1 MNFKEFMHQPNE
13 NLDQLAEEAERK
25 RTTDEEEKVDLKTYI
40 KGKIKML
47 RKEFHIRLTES
58 EIQHLKSL
66 QTEIAVD
73 NYCHDLFMKR
83 L

>member
-1 MNFKEFMHQPNE
+1 MERCPKGNVFKTERKINMTNLMQQPN
-13 NLDQLAEEAERK
+13 
-25 RTTDEEEKVDLKTYI
+25 EEEKVDLKTYI
-40 KGKIKML
+40 KDKIKML
-47 RKEFHIRLTES
+47 KKEFHIRMTEN